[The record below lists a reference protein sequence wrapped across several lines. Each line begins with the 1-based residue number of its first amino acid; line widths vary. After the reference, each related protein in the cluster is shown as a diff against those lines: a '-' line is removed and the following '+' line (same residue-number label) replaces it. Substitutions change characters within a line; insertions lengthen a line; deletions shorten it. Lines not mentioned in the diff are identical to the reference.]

1 MKLRTD
7 DKLSLL
13 TKDNKLQE
21 LSQIN
26 ELAHDDFSQDNLLLL
41 KKLKYFERT
50 RHLMMWH
57 DGSTLSSHSY
67 MTSCISDK

>member
-7 DKLSLL
+7 DEPSL
-13 TKDNKLQE
+13 

-26 ELAHDDFSQDNLLLL
+26 ELVHDDFSQGNLFLQ

-67 MTSCISDK
+67 LLMMVSIMYDRAVF